1 MAPSVVGIDLGTTF
15 SLAAY
20 VRDGRPVVVR
30 DETGNALV
38 PSVISFHPDG
48 TVLVGTAARE
58 RALSD
63 PGHTIFSVKRLMGR
77 TLADLHQELKLI
89 PHQIAER
96 DAGGGRKVLTVRI
109 GDREHTPEEL
119 SAMILREV
127 RKRAGG
133 PDRAV
138 ITVPAYFDDSQR
150 QATRDAGRI
159 AGLDVLRIVNEPTAA
174 ALAYGLDRREGGTV
188 AVYDLGGGTFDCSIL
203 TISDGVFKVLS
214 TNGDTFLGGDDFDGA
229 LMEVAAR
236 EMGVDLG
243 QKDPQLLQALR
254 DRAERVKIAL
264 SSAESAEFVLPPPL
278 RFGEGVGGRRLRRDA
293 ASADLSRPTPLAEAE
308 KGEEYRRTFTRAEF
322 EALIAPLIDRSLEK
336 SRKALR
342 DAELRKDQIDE
353 VVLVGGSTRIP
364 YVRRKVGEFFGR
376 TPHTDLN
383 PDEVVALGAALQA
396 DILTGGRRHMLLL
409 DVVPLSLGIET
420 LGGAVDKV
428 IHRNTTVPA
437 RATTRYSTSAD
448 GQTAILINIYQGER
462 ELTKDNKLLGTFK
475 LSGIPPMPAG
485 LPQVDVT
492 FLVNENGMLTVSA
505 REQRSGQEA
514 GVTIQ
519 AAHGLSPDEVDTLV
533 LESVKHALEDYKAG
547 RLITQRNRAE
557 ADLGHTD
564 KALAEAGHLLT
575 ADERA
580 GIEAAA
586 ARVRAAMAG
595 SDVDALVEA
604 IEELGRVTRP
614 LAELRMNAVV
624 KQALAGRTEADLKAG
639 KALEGGKP

>member
-1 MAPSVVGIDLGTTF
+1 MESSVVGIDLGTTF

-20 VRDGRPVVVR
+20 VRNGSPVVVR

-48 TVLVGTAARE
+48 TVLVGTAARA

-63 PGHTIFSVKRLMGR
+63 PEHTVFSVKRLMGR
-77 TLADLHQELKLI
+77 TLADLQQELKLI

-96 DAGGGRKVLTVRI
+96 DAGSGRKVLTVRI

-127 RKRAGG
+127 RSRAGD
-133 PDRAV
+133 PTRAV

-174 ALAYGLDRREGGTV
+174 ALAYGLDKRKQGTV

-203 TISDGVFKVLS
+203 SISDGVFKVLS
-214 TNGDTFLGGDDFDGA
+214 TNGDTYLGGDDFDRA

-236 EMGVDLG
+236 EMGIDLEVK
-243 QKDPQLLQALR
+243 KDPQLLQALR
-254 DRAERVKIAL
+254 DQAERTKIAL
-264 SSAESAEFVLPPPL
+264 SSAESAEFVL
-278 RFGEGVGGRRLRRDA
+278 
-293 ASADLSRPTPLAEAE
+293 S
-308 KGEEYRRTFTRAEF
+308 KYRRTFTRDEF
-322 EALIAPLIDRSLEK
+322 ETLIAPHIDRSLAK
-336 SRKALR
+336 SRSALK
-342 DAELRKDQIDE
+342 DAELRSDQIDE

-364 YVRRKVGEFFGR
+364 YVRRRVGEFFSR
-376 TPHTDLN
+376 TPHTELN
-383 PDEVVALGAALQA
+383 PDEVVALGAAVQA
-396 DILTGGRRHMLLL
+396 DILAGGRRHMLLL
-409 DVVPLSLGIET
+409 DVIPLSLGIET
-420 LGGAVDKV
+420 LGGVVDKV

-462 ELTKDNKLLGTFK
+462 ELTKDCKLLGTFK

-505 REQRSGQEA
+505 KEQRSGQQA
-514 GVTIQ
+514 SVTVQ
-519 AAHGLSPDEVDTLV
+519 AAHGLSPDEVDKLV
-533 LESVKHALEDYKAG
+533 LESVEHAREDFTTRQLVEFKNKG
-547 RLITQRNRAE
+547 E
-557 ADLGHTD
+557 ADVRYTR
-564 KALAEAGHLLT
+564 KMLAETGDRLT
-575 ADERA
+575 AAEQVQ
-580 GIEAAA
+580 IK
-586 ARVRAAMAG
+586 
-595 SDVDALVEA
+595 SA
-604 IEELGRVTRP
+604 IERVESAIAMDDLGALGPAVGALQEATTR
-614 LAELRMNAVV
+614 LATEGLNAVI
-624 KQALAGRTEADLKAG
+624 KQVLAGKTEAELKAG
-639 KALEGGKP
+639 KL